1 MKFYLDNSMNQIR
14 ALAII
19 LGIAFAGAFSV
30 HAQNLNKATDLKA
43 TPSADAKTVKNLP
56 SGTALKLAKREGFW
70 VEVDAGGAKGWLK
83 LSDITMGSGATGG
96 IGALDTGRTGKG
108 NIVSTSAA
116 RGLSAKELVAAK
128 PDAQEFESLKSLTV
142 SSQEAE
148 QFAQAGGLKTR
159 TLGMLPAPSP
169 ASSNDSAKSPSSG
182 GSKGKKSKVDDDD
195 DD

>member
-1 MKFYLDNSMNQIR
+1 MNQNP

-19 LGIAFAGAFSV
+19 LGIAMACIFSV
-30 HAQNLNKATDLKA
+30 QAQSLNKAADLKA
-43 TPSADAKTVKNLP
+43 SPAVDVTTVKNLP
-56 SGTALKLAKREGFW
+56 SGTAVKLAKREGFW
-70 VEVDAGGAKGWLK
+70 VEVVAGGAKGWLK
-83 LSDITMGSGATGG
+83 LSDITMGSSASVG

-128 PDAQEFESLKSLTV
+128 PDAQEFESLKSFSV
-142 SSQEAE
+142 VAQEAE

-159 TLGMLPAPSP
+159 TLGILPAPSP
-169 ASSNDSAKSPSSG
+169 SSSVDVAKAGSSG
-182 GSKGKKSKVDDDD
+182 GAKGKKSKADDDD

>member
-1 MKFYLDNSMNQIR
+1 MKQTIAP
-14 ALAII
+14 ALA
-19 LGIAFAGAFSV
+19 LLVHLASVFSV
-30 HAQNLNKATDLKA
+30 HAQTLNKAADLKA
-43 TPSADAKTVKNLP
+43 NPAGDAKTVKNLP
-56 SGTALKLAKREGFW
+56 SGSAVKLAKREGFW

-83 LSDITMGSGATGG
+83 LSDISMGSGATSG

-128 PDAQEFESLKSLTV
+128 PDVQEFESLKTLGV

-159 TLGMLPAPSP
+159 SVTMLSAPAAS
-169 ASSNDSAKSPSSG
+169 SSNDTTKAATSG
-182 GSKGKKSKVDDDD
+182 GSKAKKSKADDDED
-195 DD
+195 D

>member
-1 MKFYLDNSMNQIR
+1 MKQTCAF
-14 ALAII
+14 ALA
-19 LGIAFAGAFSV
+19 LGISMAGVFS
-30 HAQNLNKATDLKA
+30 AQAQILNKSSDLKA
-43 TPSADAKTVKNLP
+43 SPAADAKTVKSLT
-56 SGTALKLAKREGFW
+56 SGTAVKLAKREGFW

-128 PDAQEFESLKSLTV
+128 PDAQEFEGLKTLGV
-142 SSQEAE
+142 SAQEAE

-159 TLGMLPAPSP
+159 TVAMLSAP
-169 ASSNDSAKSPSSG
+169 ASSPSSETG
-182 GSKGKKSKVDDDD
+182 KAAASSGSKGKKSKADDDED
-195 DD
+195 D

>member
-1 MKFYLDNSMNQIR
+1 MNQNP

-19 LGIAFAGAFSV
+19 LGIAMACIFSV
-30 HAQNLNKATDLKA
+30 QAQSLNKAADLKA
-43 TPSADAKTVKNLP
+43 SPAVDVKTVKNLP
-56 SGTALKLAKREGFW
+56 SGTAVKLAKREGFW

-83 LSDITMGSGATGG
+83 LSDITMGSSVSVG

-128 PDAQEFESLKSLTV
+128 PDAQEFESLKSFSV
-142 SSQEAE
+142 GAQEAE

-159 TLGMLPAPSP
+159 TLGILPAPSP
-169 ASSNDSAKSPSSG
+169 SSSVDVAKAGSSG
-182 GSKGKKSKVDDDD
+182 GAKGKKSKADDDD
-195 DD
+195 DDD